1 MEEKH
6 SDVEPAGV
14 EAEAEGTMAPMA
26 QVPYVAD
33 GPVGRDGRGRAHSG
47 PVSKGVSHGI
57 LGEEA

>member
-1 MEEKH
+1 M
-6 SDVEPAGV
+6 AGLHNEV
-14 EAEAEGTMAPMA
+14 PLAYGVAVAEGAMPLMA

-57 LGEEA
+57 LSEEA

>member
-1 MEEKH
+1 MAKKQG
-6 SDVEPAGV
+6 DVAPAV
-14 EAEAEGTMAPMA
+14 AEAAAEGAMPLMA

>member
-1 MEEKH
+1 M
-6 SDVEPAGV
+6 AGLHNEV
-14 EAEAEGTMAPMA
+14 PLAYGVAAAEGTMAPMA